1 MTGIPVVSIG
11 PEHMTIFG
19 PDLFEGHELVNP
31 FPPGSAISR
40 WFVGTDVGNANRLLG
55 LMLKL
60 DGAFDPSIAPLAGAR
75 QREHA
80 VALFGRETV
89 GADWKAFLG

>member
-1 MTGIPVVSIG
+1 
-11 PEHMTIFG
+11 
-19 PDLFEGHELVNP
+19 
-31 FPPGSAISR
+31 
-40 WFVGTDVGNANRLLG
+40 VGTDVGNANRLLG